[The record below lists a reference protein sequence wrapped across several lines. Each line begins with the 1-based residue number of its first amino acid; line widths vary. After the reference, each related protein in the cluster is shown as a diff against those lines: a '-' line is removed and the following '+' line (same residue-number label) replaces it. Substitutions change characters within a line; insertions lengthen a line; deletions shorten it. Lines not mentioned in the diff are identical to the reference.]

1 MEQPTSGYY
10 QYSYEFESHK
20 GSEQLGQFGQCID
33 QGHIENSVNEHNSRS
48 RIARESS
55 LHHVPTNYFSIDVFH

>member
-10 QYSYEFESHK
+10 QDSYEFESHK

-48 RIARESS
+48 RIAREYN
-55 LHHVPTNYFSIDVFH
+55 PVFLTSCTYKLLLN